1 MKKNLL
7 IFCFFTAVI
16 LNACTPYETVTSHV
30 ITFEEAP
37 ESLLANSPYGD
48 NLYDGS
54 YPGYVNNVTG
64 LGLGYLFSSFDY
76 GGYLFTTWNGGAVS
90 RWNDTAT
97 EGYTNQCSVY
107 YENPYTGQGGYNG
120 TATFAIIYV
129 GENSTL
135 YFKEPGEE
143 KVIESIYVNNSTYTA
158 LSMIKGDAFA
168 KVFKYEDGDWLKLI
182 CTGLDATGNETGQV
196 TFYLA
201 DFRTPQSGGVVT
213 SWSKVD
219 LSSLGKVHSIAFT
232 MESSDTGAWGMN
244 TPSYFCLDN
253 IAVNME

>member
-1 MKKNLL
+1 
-7 IFCFFTAVI
+7 
-16 LNACTPYETVTSHV
+16 
-30 ITFEEAP
+30 
-37 ESLLANSPYGD
+37 
-48 NLYDGS
+48 
-54 YPGYVNNVTG
+54 
-64 LGLGYLFSSFDY
+64 
-76 GGYLFTTWNGGAVS
+76 
-90 RWNDTAT
+90 
-97 EGYTNQCSVY
+97 VY

-168 KVFKYEDGDWLKLI
+168 KVFKYEDSDWLKLI

-213 SWSKVD
+213 SWSRVD
-219 LSSLGKVHSIAFT
+219 LFSLGKVHSIAFT